1 MTHARPSR
9 ERSPG
14 IPWGLAPVALIGALV
29 VILPVAGLALRVPW
43 SEFGGLVTSPD
54 SLTALRLSLLT
65 ACVSA
70 GVCVVLGVP
79 LGMMLARSE
88 AALLRTVRAFVL
100 LPVVLP
106 PVVGGLALLATF
118 GRQGILAAPME
129 ATGIDIAFTTAAVI
143 CAQVFVSLPFVVMG
157 VESAMRAHGTDFETA
172 AAVLGAGPGRTFT
185 TVTLPLLVPAIAASA
200 VLSFA
205 RSLGEFGATL
215 TFAGSLAGTT
225 RTLPL
230 EIYLRRETDP
240 DAAVAVSML
249 LVAIALLVVVAVYSL
264 PRRRTDRRAVPRA
277 DHPSPA
283 EGRVSGSRDSRRHPS
298 PAEGRVSGPRDT
310 RRHPSL
316 EPLARPSPEG
326 AGSAAGSAVG
336 SAVGSGTTGN
346 ATGSGAASLP
356 AHSPACPPRLT
367 VEFDAPDRGI
377 AQAFAVAPGET
388 LALTGPNGV
397 GKSTTLS
404 VIAGL
409 LLPPD
414 ARVEVGGRVLS
425 RISRGR
431 VGTDVPPHRRSVT
444 LLLQD
449 PRLFP
454 HMSAIA
460 NVAFGLRSAG
470 VTGAAARATA
480 QRMLDDLGIGH
491 LKRARPRGLS
501 GGQQARVALARALA
515 TDPQVV
521 LLDEPSASL
530 DAESAPQIRAL
541 LREHLA
547 DRTCVLVSHDPAEVD
562 ALADRE
568 IRVTGDCV

>member
-1 MTHARPSR
+1 MRARPSSATRAETRGSTRSRSHSR

-14 IPWGLAPVALIGALV
+14 VPWGLAPFALLGALV

-43 SEFGGLVTSPD
+43 SEFGGLVTSQD

-65 ACVSA
+65 ACASA

-79 LGMMLARSE
+79 LGMALARSE
-88 AALLRTVRAFVL
+88 AVLLRTVRAFVL

-157 VESAMRAHGTDFETA
+157 VESAMRTHGTDFETA
-172 AAVLGAGPGRTFT
+172 AAVLGAGPGRTFA
-185 TVTLPLLVPAIAASA
+185 TVTLPLLAPAIASSA

-215 TFAGSLAGTT
+215 TFAGSLADTT

-240 DAAVAVSML
+240 DAALAVSML

-264 PRRRTDRRAVPRA
+264 PGHRRSGPSSTSAVRSRPLTG
-277 DHPSPA
+277 
-283 EGRVSGSRDSRRHPS
+283 EGRVAGSRGVRTHP
-298 PAEGRVSGPRDT
+298 PV
-310 RRHPSL
+310 
-316 EPLARPSPEG
+316 EPLTRPSTEAATTTAEVPVTRVPVAPVPTARP
-326 AGSAAGSAVG
+326 
-336 SAVGSGTTGN
+336 
-346 ATGSGAASLP
+346 AS
-356 AHSPACPPRLT
+356 PPRL
-367 VEFDAPDRGI
+367 VVDFEAPDRRI
-377 AQAFAVAPGET
+377 AQSFAVAPGET

-397 GKSTTLS
+397 GKSTILA
-404 VIAGL
+404 VVAGL
-409 LLPPD
+409 LLPPR
-414 ARVEVGGRVLS
+414 ARVDVDDRVLTRTHGGRT
-425 RISRGR
+425 GA
-431 VGTDVPPHRRSVT
+431 DVPPHRRSVT

-454 HMSAIA
+454 HMSAVGNI
-460 NVAFGLRSAG
+460 AFGLRAAG
-470 VTGAAARATA
+470 VTGADAKVRA
-480 QRMLDDLGIGH
+480 QRMLEDLGIGH
-491 LKRARPRGLS
+491 LGRMRPRGLS
-501 GGQQARVALARALA
+501 GGQRARVALARALA
-515 TDPQVV
+515 TDPQIV

-530 DAESAPQIRAL
+530 DVDSAPQIRAL
-541 LREHLA
+541 LRELLA
-547 DRTCVLVSHDPAEVD
+547 DRTCLLVSHDPAEVR

-568 IRVTGDCV
+568 IRLTHD

>member
-1 MTHARPSR
+1 MRSSPPSAGGTDTHAAARGGTRRRPLSR

-14 IPWGLAPVALIGALV
+14 IPWGLAPFALLGALV
-29 VILPVAGLALRVPW
+29 VILPVVGLTLRVPW

-54 SLTALRLSLLT
+54 SLTALRLSLAT

-88 AALLRTVRAFVL
+88 AVLLRAVRAFVL

-118 GRQGILAAPME
+118 GRQGLLAAPME

-157 VESAMRAHGTDFETA
+157 VESAMRTHGTDFETA
-172 AAVLGAGPGRTFT
+172 AAVLGAGPGRTFA
-185 TVTLPLLVPAIAASA
+185 TVTLPLLVPAIASSA

-249 LVAIALLVVVAVYSL
+249 LVAIALLVVIAVYSL
-264 PRRRTDRRAVPRA
+264 PQSWRRGSPARVRTRAAASMPPAHEGRMAGTQETTAAEVPVARRAR
-277 DHPSPA
+277 
-283 EGRVSGSRDSRRHPS
+283 
-298 PAEGRVSGPRDT
+298 
-310 RRHPSL
+310 
-316 EPLARPSPEG
+316 
-326 AGSAAGSAVG
+326 
-336 SAVGSGTTGN
+336 
-346 ATGSGAASLP
+346 
-356 AHSPACPPRLT
+356 PPRLV
-367 VEFDAPDRGI
+367 VEFDAPDRRI
-377 AQAFAVAPGET
+377 AQSFTVEPGET

-397 GKSTTLS
+397 GKSTILA
-404 VIAGL
+404 VVAGL
-409 LLPPD
+409 LIPPR
-414 ARVEVGGRVLS
+414 ARVEVDDRVLTHIAGGRS
-425 RISRGR
+425 GA
-431 VGTDVPPHRRSVT
+431 DVPPHRRSVT

-454 HMSAIA
+454 HMTAGGNI
-460 NVAFGLRSAG
+460 AFGLRAAG
-470 VTGAAARATA
+470 VTGAHAKAQS

-491 LKRARPRGLS
+491 LGRVKPRGLS
-501 GGQQARVALARALA
+501 GGQRARVALARALA
-515 TDPQVV
+515 TDPQIV
-521 LLDEPSASL
+521 LLDEPSAAL
-530 DAESAPQIRAL
+530 DADSAPQIRAL
-541 LREHLA
+541 LRELLA
-547 DRTCVLVSHDPAEVD
+547 DRTCVLVSHDPAEVQ

-568 IRVTGDCV
+568 IRLAHD

>member
-14 IPWGLAPVALIGALV
+14 IPWGLAPFALLGALV
-29 VILPVAGLALRVPW
+29 VTLPVAGLALRVPW
-43 SEFGGLVTSPD
+43 SEFSGLVTSPD

-65 ACVSA
+65 ASVSA

-88 AALLRTVRAFVL
+88 AAILRTVRAFVL

-143 CAQVFVSLPFVVMG
+143 SAQVFVSLPFVVLG
-157 VESAMRAHGTDFETA
+157 VESAMRTHGTDFETA
-172 AAVLGAGPGRTFT
+172 AAVLGAGPGRTFA
-185 TVTLPLLVPAIAASA
+185 TVTLPLLAPAIASSA

-249 LVAIALLVVVAVYSL
+249 LVAIALLVVIVVYSL
-264 PRRRTDRRAVPRA
+264 PSHRPARAGRSHTAADQSHTGEGRPPTAVGRPPTGEGRAV
-277 DHPSPA
+277 
-283 EGRVSGSRDSRRHPS
+283 GSRD
-298 PAEGRVSGPRDT
+298 T
-310 RRHPSL
+310 RGHPSL
-316 EPLARPSPEG
+316 EPLTRPSTEETTTAAEVPVARVPVAHR
-326 AGSAAGSAVG
+326 AG
-336 SAVGSGTTGN
+336 
-346 ATGSGAASLP
+346 
-356 AHSPACPPRLT
+356 PPRLA
-367 VEFDAPDRGI
+367 VEFDAPDRRI
-377 AQAFAVAPGET
+377 TQSFTVEPGET

-397 GKSTTLS
+397 GKSTILA
-404 VIAGL
+404 VVAGL
-409 LLPPD
+409 LIPPR
-414 ARVEVGGRVLS
+414 ARVEVDDRVLT
-425 RISRGR
+425 RTLDGR
-431 VGTDVPPHRRSVT
+431 TRTDVPPHRRSVT

-454 HMSAIA
+454 HMSAVGNI
-460 NVAFGLRSAG
+460 AFGFRAAG
-470 VTGAAARATA
+470 VTGTNAKVRA

-491 LKRARPRGLS
+491 LGSARPRGLS
-501 GGQQARVALARALA
+501 GGQRARVALARALA
-515 TDPQVV
+515 TDPQIV
-521 LLDEPSASL
+521 LLDEPSAAL
-530 DAESAPQIRAL
+530 DVDSAPQIRAL
-541 LREHLA
+541 LRELLA
-547 DRTCVLVSHDPAEVD
+547 DRTCVLVSHDPAEVQ

-568 IRVTGDCV
+568 IRLTHD

>member
-1 MTHARPSR
+1 MHARSSAATRTETRRSTRRITQRRSLSR

-14 IPWGLAPVALIGALV
+14 IPRGLAPFALLGALV

-43 SEFGGLVTSPD
+43 SEFSGLVTSPD

-88 AALLRTVRAFVL
+88 AAILRTVRAFVL

-129 ATGIDIAFTTAAVI
+129 ATGIDIAFTTTAVI
-143 CAQVFVSLPFVVMG
+143 SAQVFVSLPFVVLG
-157 VESAMRAHGTDFETA
+157 VESAMRTHGTDFETA
-172 AAVLGAGPGRTFT
+172 AAVLGAGPGRTFA
-185 TVTLPLLVPAIAASA
+185 TVTLPLLAPAIASSA

-249 LVAIALLVVVAVYSL
+249 LVAIALLVVIVVYSL
-264 PRRRTDRRAVPRA
+264 PAHRRSGRPHTG
-277 DHPSPA
+277 
-283 EGRVSGSRDSRRHPS
+283 EGRVAGSTGARGRPS
-298 PAEGRVSGPRDT
+298 V
-310 RRHPSL
+310 
-316 EPLARPSPEG
+316 EPLTRPSTEEATTTAEVPVPRVLTAEVPG
-326 AGSAAGSAVG
+326 ARR
-336 SAVGSGTTGN
+336 
-346 ATGSGAASLP
+346 AS
-356 AHSPACPPRLT
+356 SPRLV
-367 VEFDAPDRGI
+367 VEFEAPDRGI
-377 AQAFAVAPGET
+377 AQSFAVEPGET

-404 VIAGL
+404 VVAGL
-409 LLPPD
+409 LIPAR
-414 ARVEVGGRVLS
+414 ARVEVDDRVLT
-425 RISRGR
+425 RTLDGR
-431 VGTDVPPHRRSVT
+431 TRTDVPPHRRSVT

-454 HMSAIA
+454 HMSAVGNI
-460 NVAFGLRSAG
+460 AFGFRAAG
-470 VTGAAARATA
+470 VTGTNAKVRA

-491 LKRARPRGLS
+491 LGSARPRGLS
-501 GGQQARVALARALA
+501 GGQRARVALARALA
-515 TDPQVV
+515 TDPQIV
-521 LLDEPSASL
+521 LLDEPSAAL
-530 DAESAPQIRAL
+530 DVDSAPQIRAL
-541 LREHLA
+541 LRELLA
-547 DRTCVLVSHDPAEVD
+547 DRTCVLVSHDPAEVQ

-568 IRVTGDCV
+568 IRLTHD

>member
-1 MTHARPSR
+1 MHARSSAATRTETRRSTRRITQRRSLSR

-14 IPWGLAPVALIGALV
+14 IPRGLAPFALLGALV

-43 SEFGGLVTSPD
+43 SEFSGLVTSPD

-88 AALLRTVRAFVL
+88 AAILRTVRAFVL

-129 ATGIDIAFTTAAVI
+129 ATGIDIAFTTTAVI
-143 CAQVFVSLPFVVMG
+143 SAQVFVSLPFVVLG
-157 VESAMRAHGTDFETA
+157 VESAMRTHGTDFETA
-172 AAVLGAGPGRTFT
+172 AAVLGAGPGRTFA
-185 TVTLPLLVPAIAASA
+185 TVTLPLLAPAIASSA

-249 LVAIALLVVVAVYSL
+249 LVAIALLVVIVVYSL
-264 PRRRTDRRAVPRA
+264 PAHRRSGRSHTSEGQSQTNAGRP
-277 DHPSPA
+277 HTG
-283 EGRVSGSRDSRRHPS
+283 EGRVAGSTGARGRPS
-298 PAEGRVSGPRDT
+298 V
-310 RRHPSL
+310 
-316 EPLARPSPEG
+316 EPLTRPSTEEATTTAEVPVPRVLTAEVPG
-326 AGSAAGSAVG
+326 ARR
-336 SAVGSGTTGN
+336 
-346 ATGSGAASLP
+346 AS
-356 AHSPACPPRLT
+356 SPRLV
-367 VEFDAPDRGI
+367 VEFEAPDRGI
-377 AQAFAVAPGET
+377 AQSFAVEPGET

-404 VIAGL
+404 VVAGL
-409 LLPPD
+409 LIPAR
-414 ARVEVGGRVLS
+414 ARVEVDDRVLT
-425 RISRGR
+425 RTLDGR
-431 VGTDVPPHRRSVT
+431 TRTDVPPHRRSVT

-454 HMSAIA
+454 HLSAVGNI
-460 NVAFGLRSAG
+460 AFGFRAAG
-470 VTGAAARATA
+470 VTGTNAKVRA

-491 LKRARPRGLS
+491 LGSARPRGLS
-501 GGQQARVALARALA
+501 GGQRARVALARALA
-515 TDPQVV
+515 TDPQIV
-521 LLDEPSASL
+521 LLDEPSAAL
-530 DAESAPQIRAL
+530 DVDSAPQIRAL
-541 LREHLA
+541 LRELLA
-547 DRTCVLVSHDPAEVD
+547 DRTCVLVSHDPAEVQ

-568 IRVTGDCV
+568 IRLTHD

>member
-1 MTHARPSR
+1 MTHARPSAATRTETRRSTRRITQRRSLSR

-14 IPWGLAPVALIGALV
+14 TPWGLAPFALLGALV

-43 SEFGGLVTSPD
+43 SEFRGLVTSPD
-54 SLTALRLSLLT
+54 SLTALNLSLLT

-88 AALLRTVRAFVL
+88 AAILRTVRAFVL

-129 ATGIDIAFTTAAVI
+129 ATGIDIAFTTTAVI
-143 CAQVFVSLPFVVMG
+143 SAQVFVSMPFVVLG
-157 VESAMRAHGTDFETA
+157 VESAMRTHGTDFETA
-172 AAVLGAGPGRTFT
+172 AAVLGAGPGRTFA
-185 TVTLPLLVPAIAASA
+185 TVTLPLLASAIASSA

-249 LVAIALLVVVAVYSL
+249 LVAIALLVVIVVYSL
-264 PRRRTDRRAVPRA
+264 PAHRPYGVNQ
-277 DHPSPA
+277 SPIS
-283 EGRVSGSRDSRRHPS
+283 EGRVAGST
-298 PAEGRVSGPRDT
+298 DT
-310 RRHPSL
+310 RVRRPV
-316 EPLARPSPEG
+316 EPLTRPSTEEAFATAEVPV
-326 AGSAAGSAVG
+326 ARRGSS
-336 SAVGSGTTGN
+336 
-346 ATGSGAASLP
+346 
-356 AHSPACPPRLT
+356 PRLV
-367 VEFDAPDRGI
+367 VEFEAPDRHI
-377 AQAFAVAPGET
+377 TQSFAVEPGET

-404 VIAGL
+404 VVAGL
-409 LLPPD
+409 FIPAR
-414 ARVEVGGRVLS
+414 ARVEVDDRVLT
-425 RISRGR
+425 RTLDGR
-431 VGTDVPPHRRSVT
+431 TRTDVPPHRRSVT

-454 HMSAIA
+454 HMSAVGNI
-460 NVAFGLRSAG
+460 AFGFRAAG
-470 VTGAAARATA
+470 VTGTDAKVRA
-480 QRMLDDLGIGH
+480 QRMLDDLGIGP
-491 LKRARPRGLS
+491 LGSTKPRA
-501 GGQQARVALARALA
+501 
-515 TDPQVV
+515 QVG
-521 LLDEPSASL
+521 S
-530 DAESAPQIRAL
+530 
-541 LREHLA
+541 
-547 DRTCVLVSHDPAEVD
+547 
-562 ALADRE
+562 
-568 IRVTGDCV
+568 